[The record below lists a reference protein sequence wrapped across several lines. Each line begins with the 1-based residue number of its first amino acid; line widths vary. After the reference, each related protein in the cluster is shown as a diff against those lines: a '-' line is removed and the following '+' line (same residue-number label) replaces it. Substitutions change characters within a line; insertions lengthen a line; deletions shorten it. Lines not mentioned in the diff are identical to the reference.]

1 MNLFG
6 NAGRNSLIGPGLL
19 DFDTSLFKNF
29 GLPRISESAKLQ
41 LRAEFFNVLNH
52 TNFQSPL
59 DNNYL
64 LNQDG
69 TPVSGA
75 GTIDATTTDSREI
88 QFGMKVIF

>member
-19 DFDTSLFKNF
+19 NFDFSVFKNF
-29 GLPRISESAKLQ
+29 SISEALKVQ
-41 LRAEFFNVLNH
+41 FRAEFFNVFNRP
-52 TNFQSPL
+52 NFQSPL

-69 TPVSGA
+69 TPVGGA
-75 GTIDATTTDSREI
+75 GTIDSTTTDSREI
-88 QFGMKVIF
+88 QFALKVVF